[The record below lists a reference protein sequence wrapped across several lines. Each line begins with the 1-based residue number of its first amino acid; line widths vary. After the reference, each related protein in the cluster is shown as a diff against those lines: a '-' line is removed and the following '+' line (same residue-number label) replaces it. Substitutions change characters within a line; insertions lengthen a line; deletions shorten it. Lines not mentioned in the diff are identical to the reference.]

1 MKNNYLSF
9 FLILFIFCANAQE
22 LFLIEETDSIQLFET
37 HLSNTS
43 ESNVF
48 PAFYKEGLI
57 YVSNYKSNDHKLYY
71 SDLQL
76 PSLKISLG
84 SKFNFGAAT
93 VFENEIYFT
102 GNSKKMD
109 KYGYNNST
117 IYKGIFED
125 LKVSKIKKLEFCDYN
140 YSYSDPSI
148 STDGKQLL
156 VVSSERDRFH
166 IIEFVRND
174 IGQWEKQSVVFISHP
189 HFDIINPTIYD
200 ENTVYFSTNIYNGKI
215 IGVKYSNDEKGEVV
229 VEEVKREEG
238 DFNIYKIERTNG
250 NWGIPVKAHE
260 FNTEYDELGVL
271 FDSDKSG
278 YLTTFRYNSNDNIYY
293 FILK

>member
-1 MKNNYLSF
+1 VKNNYLSF

-148 STDGKQLL
+148 SADGNNYWLL
-156 VVSSERDRFH
+156 VQKET
-166 IIEFVRND
+166 
-174 IGQWEKQSVVFISHP
+174 G
-189 HFDIINPTIYD
+189 
-200 ENTVYFSTNIYNGKI
+200 
-215 IGVKYSNDEKGEVV
+215 
-229 VEEVKREEG
+229 
-238 DFNIYKIERTNG
+238 
-250 NWGIPVKAHE
+250 
-260 FNTEYDELGVL
+260 
-271 FDSDKSG
+271 
-278 YLTTFRYNSNDNIYY
+278 
-293 FILK
+293 FILLNL